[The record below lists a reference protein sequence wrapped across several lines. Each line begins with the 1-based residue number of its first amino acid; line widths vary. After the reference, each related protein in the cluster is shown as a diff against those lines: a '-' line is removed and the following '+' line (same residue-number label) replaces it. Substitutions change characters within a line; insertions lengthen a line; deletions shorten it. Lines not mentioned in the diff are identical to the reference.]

1 MRLGL
6 VGDIHGNALALAAVL
21 QSAQRRQIEIL
32 CLTGD
37 FVGYYYEPDKVLTM
51 LSAWTTYA
59 VRGNHEDMLLQCCN
73 DSEAAAEYRRRYG
86 SGVDYALRVLA
97 APQMQFLEELPRSQ
111 LLEFGGKKLLLA
123 HGAPWDTDHYMY
135 ADVDPALWERV
146 AEQGADYVVLG
157 HTHHRFA
164 KRVRSTLVVNPG
176 SVGQPRDR
184 KPGAAWAIL
193 DTDTDSVEHLN
204 ETYAIEQ
211 VADQARAVD
220 PHLPYLWQVLSR
232 Q

>member
-6 VGDIHGNALALAAVL
+6 VGDIHGNAKALAAVL
-21 QSAQRRQIEIL
+21 QSARHRQIETL

-37 FVGYYYEPDKVLTM
+37 FVGYYYEPDAVLT
-51 LSAWTTYA
+51 LLNDWTTHA
-59 VRGNHEDMLLQCCN
+59 VRGNHEDLLEQCRN
-73 DSEAAAEYRRRYG
+73 DPQAAAEYRRRYG
-86 SGVDYALRVLA
+86 SGVDYALRVLDA
-97 APQMQFLEELPRSQ
+97 AQLKYLEQLPRSL
-111 LLEFGGKKLLLA
+111 LLEFGGKSLLLA
-123 HGAPWDTDHYMY
+123 HGAPWSTDHYMY
-135 ADVDPALWERV
+135 ADVDPALWDRV
-146 AEQGADYVVLG
+146 AEEGADYVVLG

-164 KRVRSTLVVNPG
+164 KRVRDTLVVNPG

-193 DTDTDSVEHLN
+193 DTDTDSVEILN
-204 ETYAIEQ
+204 EPYDFEQ
-211 VADQARAVD
+211 VAGQARAID